1 MWLTVSIINM
11 LAVTATRLVQ
21 KRFVNGSDM
30 NAFRLNWVMFGA
42 GLPITLAIIVTHWHA
57 ITQLSWPFWLDLI
70 AVVGGYYPAV
80 SYLYIHVIRENELSN
95 VLPLQSLVPVFTAFF
110 GWLWLSQNPSG
121 LAFGGLLAVTAAIYV
136 LYRRPDTTWYK
147 PMVALGSSGAA
158 RAMLIVSIIAA
169 AASIGDKFGIEH
181 SSVSI
186 YLALNVTAATL
197 LLMFCDFLYARRRA
211 ARSLSAEIKRLSGS
225 QWKLLVWLGGLQV
238 SSIILSFVA
247 VHVSANT
254 SYTLAIRNLNIVAAS
269 LAAVLLLH
277 EHADRYKLLS
287 YGLSALGVVMLAL

>member
-42 GLPITLAIIVTHWHA
+42 GLPITLPIIITNWHT

-70 AVVGGYYPAV
+70 AVVVGYYPAV
-80 SYLYIHVIRENELSN
+80 SYLYIHVIRENELSD

-110 GWLWLSQNPSG
+110 GWLLLGQDPSV
-121 LAFGGLLAVTAAIYV
+121 LAFGGLLSVTAAIYV
-136 LYRRPDTTWYK
+136 LYRRPSMSWHRPITN
-147 PMVALGSSGAA
+147 LGSSGSA
-158 RAMLIVSIIAA
+158 RAMLVVSLIVA

-186 YLALNVTAATL
+186 YLALNVTGAVL
-197 LLMFCDFLYARRRA
+197 LLIACDLIAVQRRA
-211 ARSLSAEIKRLSGS
+211 VRSLRSEVKRLSAS
-225 QWKLLVWLGGLQV
+225 QRRLLIFLGVLQV
-238 SSIILSFVA
+238 LSIVLSFVA

-254 SYTLAIRNLNIVAAS
+254 SYTLAIRNLSIVATS

-277 EHADRYKLLS
+277 EHANRYKLFS

>member
-1 MWLTVSIINM
+1 MWLTISIINM

-42 GLPITLAIIVTHWHA
+42 GLPITLPIIATHWQA
-57 ITQLSWPFWLDLI
+57 ITQLSWPFWVNLV

-80 SYLYIHVIRENELSN
+80 SYLYIHVIRDNELSD

-110 GWLWLSQNPSG
+110 GWSLLAQDPSWI
-121 LAFGGLLAVTAAIYV
+121 AFGGLLAVTAAIYV
-136 LYRRPDTTWYK
+136 LYRRPNMAWYK
-147 PMVALGSSGAA
+147 PITKLGSSGAA
-158 RAMLIVSIIAA
+158 RAMLAVSVITAA
-169 AASIGDKFGIEH
+169 AAIGDKFGIEH

-186 YLALNVTAATL
+186 YLALNVTAAAL
-197 LLMFCDFLYARRRA
+197 LLMFCDLVAVRRRA
-211 ARSLSAEIKRLSGS
+211 ARPLRTEIEHLSGN
-225 QWKLLVWLGGLQV
+225 QWRLLAWLGVLQV
-238 SSIILSFVA
+238 SSIVLSFVA

-269 LAAVLLLH
+269 LAAVLFLH
-277 EHADRYKLLS
+277 EHANRYKLLS

>member
-1 MWLTVSIINM
+1 MWLSVSIINM

-30 NAFRLNWVMFGA
+30 NAFRLNWIMFGA
-42 GLPITLAIIVTHWHA
+42 GLPITLPIIALHWHT
-57 ITQLSWPFWLDLI
+57 ITQLHWTFWLDLV

-80 SYLYIHVIRENELSN
+80 SYLYIRVIRENELSD

-110 GWLWLSQNPSG
+110 GWILLGQDPSW

-136 LYRRPDTTWYK
+136 LYSRPRIAWYK
-147 PMVALGSSGAA
+147 PVVTLGSSGAA
-158 RAMLIVSIIAA
+158 RAMLTVSLITAA
-169 AASIGDKFGIEH
+169 AAIGDKFGIEH

-186 YLALNVTAATL
+186 YLALNVTGAVIL
-197 LLMFCDFLYARRRA
+197 LVLCDLIAIRRRA
-211 ARSLSAEIKRLSGS
+211 ARPLKTEAAKLSGR
-225 QWKLLVWLGGLQV
+225 QWTLLACLGVLQIM
-238 SSIILSFVA
+238 SIVLSFIA
-247 VHVSANT
+247 VHISVNT

-277 EHADRYKLLS
+277 EHLTRYKLIS
-287 YGLSALGVVMLAL
+287 YGFSALGVVMLAL